1 MQSLEPELR
10 TCFKDFCLLIIW
22 TFVAAIIIPPY
33 SQPLP
38 AGFLEP
44 QHLYTV
50 QLNSKRHLQKGRGF
64 SQMKRLFLLFLTF
77 ALVLASAACQTGNA
91 DTDPA
96 GTTETTGS
104 TEPSETPEAS
114 EPSETTEETGT
125 PDNILDE
132 NLENILEGIYKT
144 ADVDDAFREYIENG
158 LMTTKIT
165 AENCKYHL
173 GKEDSNMKRP

>member
-1 MQSLEPELR
+1 
-10 TCFKDFCLLIIW
+10 
-22 TFVAAIIIPPY
+22 
-33 SQPLP
+33 
-38 AGFLEP
+38 
-44 QHLYTV
+44 
-50 QLNSKRHLQKGRGF
+50 
-64 SQMKRLFLLFLTF
+64 MKRLFLLFLTF

-132 NLENILEGIYKT
+132 NLENILEGTYKT